1 MSNVKPMHVAI
12 RRTNPLLDHE
22 ERQAVFSGDARKARC
37 GARYTPGMHGREIPE
52 PPRELKGATVLARI
66 LDGLAFR
73 FHWATEGLR
82 ADDYAF
88 RPSLESMS
96 AHELIEHMLQLVFM
110 IKQTLWNADAR
121 ERFQSDDPGELRNHA
136 LAQLALVR
144 EHLLSLS
151 DDELATHEVLTRGE
165 SRFPVWNIMNGPI
178 ADALTHVG
186 QINAWRRLSGNPA
199 PRVNVFTG
207 TGPV

>member
-1 MSNVKPMHVAI
+1 M
-12 RRTNPLLDHE
+12 D
-22 ERQAVFSGDARKARC
+22 
-37 GARYTPGMHGREIPE
+37 YREIPA
-52 PPRELKGATVLARI
+52 PPRELKGTTVLVRI
-66 LDGLAFR
+66 LDGLGFR
-73 FHWATEGLR
+73 FYWATEGLR
-82 ADDYAF
+82 AEDHAF
-88 RPSLESMS
+88 RPVPESMS
-96 AHELIEHMLQLVFM
+96 TGELIDHVLFLVFM

-121 ERFQSDDPGELRNHA
+121 ERFRSDDPSELRSHA
-136 LAQLALVR
+136 LEQLAIVR

-151 DDELATHEVLTRGE
+151 DDELATHQVLKRDG

-207 TGPV
+207 SGPA